1 MNDPGQTISAFSLKT
16 NAQKMEYSKIESS
29 TSKVY
34 ILPKNKVWNMK
45 NFFSSILLLEG
56 VTEENYNPPK

>member
-1 MNDPGQTISAFSLKT
+1 MNDLRQTISAFSLKT

-34 ILPKNKVWNMK
+34 ILPKNKV
-45 NFFSSILLLEG
+45 
-56 VTEENYNPPK
+56 